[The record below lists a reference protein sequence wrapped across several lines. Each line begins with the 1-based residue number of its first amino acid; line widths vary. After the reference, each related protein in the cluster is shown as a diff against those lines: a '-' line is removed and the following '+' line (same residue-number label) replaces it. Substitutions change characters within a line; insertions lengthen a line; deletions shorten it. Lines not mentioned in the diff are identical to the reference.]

1 MISAPIKP
9 PIAQNLSSLP
19 NTKVDGLVIYL
30 ASRETRSTNLSPVEL
45 ITEINRL
52 WGSFLPTSALVFE
65 GSFDLL
71 EKHEDF
77 MIKTKELWKGPIFVK
92 GPDKVVKGLCPLY
105 DDIMS
110 TF

>member
-19 NTKVDGLVIYL
+19 NTKVPGLVIHL
-30 ASRETRSTNLSPVEL
+30 ASYGTRSTNLSPTEL

-65 GSFDLL
+65 GSFDSL

-77 MIKTKELWKGPIFVK
+77 IIRTKELWKGPIFMK
-92 GPDKVVKGLCPLY
+92 GPDKVVKGLDPLY
-105 DDIMS
+105 DDITS

>member
-19 NTKVDGLVIYL
+19 NTRMDGLVIYL
-30 ASRETRSTNLSPVEL
+30 ASRGTRSTNLSPTEL
-45 ITEINRL
+45 ITEIDRL

-65 GSFDLL
+65 GSFDSL

-92 GPDKVVKGLCPLY
+92 GPDKIVKGLYPLY
-105 DDIMS
+105 DDITS